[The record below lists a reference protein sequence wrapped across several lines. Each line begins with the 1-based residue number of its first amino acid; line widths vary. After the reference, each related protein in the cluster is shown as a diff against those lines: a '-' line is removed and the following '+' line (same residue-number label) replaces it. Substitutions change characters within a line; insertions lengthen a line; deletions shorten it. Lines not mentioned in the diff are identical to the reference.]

1 MKARRERT
9 TGDIRPLE
17 TKAGIGP
24 GRPQMLREVNVRELL
39 RLLRLHSPCSR
50 ADLVRQSGLSAPTV
64 SSGIAF
70 LERKGLV
77 EPVGPALSNG
87 GRPASLLKFNS
98 KHGYVVGVDIG
109 GAVVRVAFADLNG
122 TVIGKWVATLRA
134 SRSPDA
140 IAKLVATGIKSLK
153 KHHKI
158 RSERILALA
167 AGAPGITDVR
177 AGIVVSAPNLSN
189 WQSVP
194 LRAIL
199 EKHTGIPTAI
209 ENDVN
214 LGALGESWC
223 GTARGVKNFVFLAIG
238 TGVGAG
244 IFINGTLYHGSN
256 WSAGEVGYLHVPGTE
271 DTSLQLY
278 RPGPLEGIVAGR
290 GIEASWRTL
299 CQENG
304 VRIKKSRTRIRA
316 TDIFELAEA
325 GEPEARV
332 VLAQTSRILA
342 SAIANIS
349 VLLNSSLILLGGG
362 IGTHPVLFEA
372 TRQVLERDE
381 FARPRLA
388 VSSLGPD
395 AQLMG
400 AVWMALKS
408 VESRILP

>member
-1 MKARRERT
+1 
-9 TGDIRPLE
+9 
-17 TKAGIGP
+17 
-24 GRPQMLREVNVRELL
+24 V
-39 RLLRLHSPCSR
+39 
-50 ADLVRQSGLSAPTV
+50 
-64 SSGIAF
+64 
-70 LERKGLV
+70 
-77 EPVGPALSNG
+77 AL
-87 GRPASLLKFNS
+87 
-98 KHGYVVGVDIG
+98 
-109 GAVVRVAFADLNG
+109 ADLNG
-122 TVIGKWVATLRA
+122 TVIGKWVATLRS
-134 SRSPDA
+134 SRTPEV
-140 IAKLVATGIKSLK
+140 IAKLVAAGIKALK
-153 KHHKI
+153 KQHKI
-158 RSERILALA
+158 RSEKILALA

-194 LRAIL
+194 LRTIL

-238 TGVGAG
+238 TGIGAG
-244 IFINGTLYHGSN
+244 IFVNGSLYHGSN

-278 RPGPLEGIVAGR
+278 SPGPLEGIVGGR
-290 GIEASWRTL
+290 GIESSWRTL
-299 CQENG
+299 CHERG
-304 VRIKKSRTRIRA
+304 VRIKKSRARIRA

-325 GEPEARV
+325 GEPEARA

-372 TRQVLERDE
+372 TRQVLEADE

-388 VSSLGPD
+388 VSSLGTD

-408 VESRILP
+408 VESKILP